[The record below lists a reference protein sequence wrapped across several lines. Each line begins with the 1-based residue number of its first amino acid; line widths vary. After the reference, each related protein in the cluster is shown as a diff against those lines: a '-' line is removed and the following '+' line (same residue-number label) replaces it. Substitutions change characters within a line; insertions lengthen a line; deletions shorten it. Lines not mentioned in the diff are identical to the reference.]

1 MFASGTGSN
10 FEAILKACGKGQI
23 ESRIKLLITN
33 NSGCGAVEIAR
44 RYGVNVMHVSRKV
57 YPGLNEREYGAK
69 FLQILNE
76 NEIDFIALAGYMKI
90 LPEEVVMHFENR
102 IINIHPALLPSFGGK
117 GMYGINVHKAVIEA
131 GVKVTGITI
140 HYVNTEYDKGKIIY
154 QKCVEVDESDDE
166 YSLQKK
172 VLKKLRQGYFG
183 VDAEIDRTFL
193 EMAEARLPHVG
204 GGVVPLLKG
213 IQGCAV
219 IHA

>member
-1 MFASGTGSN
+1 MNISVFASGTGSN

-33 NSGCGAVEIAR
+33 NSGCGAAEIAR
-44 RYGVNVMHVSRKV
+44 RYGVNVIHISRKV
-57 YPGLNEREYGAK
+57 FPGLDEREYGAK
-69 FLQILNE
+69 FLKILNE
-76 NEIDFIALAGYMKI
+76 NEIDFIVLAGYMKI
-90 LPEEVVMHFENR
+90 LPEELVKHYENR

-172 VLKKLRQGYFG
+172 VLKYEHEYYPVIISKLEK
-183 VDAEIDRTFL
+183 EI
-193 EMAEARLPHVG
+193 
-204 GGVVPLLKG
+204 KK
-213 IQGCAV
+213 
-219 IHA
+219 

>member
-1 MFASGTGSN
+1 MNISVFASGTGSN
-10 FEAILKACGKGQI
+10 FEAILKACRKGQI

-33 NSGCGAVEIAR
+33 NSGCGAAEIAR
-44 RYGVNVMHVSRKV
+44 RYGVNVIHISRKV
-57 YPGLNEREYGAK
+57 FPGLDEREYGSE
-69 FLQILNE
+69 FLKILNE
-76 NEIDFIALAGYMKI
+76 NEIDFIVLAGYMKI
-90 LPEEVVMHFENR
+90 LPEELVKHYENR

-172 VLKKLRQGYFG
+172 VLKYEHEYYPVIISKLEK
-183 VDAEIDRTFL
+183 EI
-193 EMAEARLPHVG
+193 
-204 GGVVPLLKG
+204 KK
-213 IQGCAV
+213 
-219 IHA
+219 